1 MVYFTRFIQRSGFF
15 ALLLIISFS
24 GTMEIKADQ
33 SDSGT
38 ACSEAGMVVTACPIA
53 SAVGKGILERG
64 GNAVDA
70 AVAVGFALAVTY
82 PAAGN
87 IGGGGFL
94 LLRMKTGEIGFIDF
108 REKAPLAAKS
118 DMYLDRNGDVLPAL
132 STLGHRAAG
141 VPGSVAG
148 LYTAHRLYCS
158 LPWRELV
165 EPAIALA
172 KDGFPVSGYL
182 SRSLKKL
189 EAHVEQFPSL
199 GKFFNAGGISLER
212 GERLRQPDLARTL
225 ERIADKG
232 PGGFYDGE
240 TAELIAREMERGNG
254 LITKEDLKKYE
265 PVLRNPV
272 LGSYRGYEIISAPPP
287 SSGGTILIEIL
298 NILEGFPLSRYGA
311 GTPEAVHCMVEAE
324 KRAYADRAQ
333 YLGDD
338 DFVDVPLATL
348 ISKDYAEHMRSSI
361 GRESTPSITLKGGN
375 RADFESAETTHYS
388 IIDAWGNA
396 VAVTTTLNGSY
407 GSKVVVE
414 GAGFLLNNEMDDF
427 SIKPGAPNMYGL
439 TGGTAN
445 AIAPEKRMLSSMTPT
460 IVLEGEEVRLIL
472 GTPGGSTIITT
483 VAQILVNIIDYAM
496 NIEKAVSRSRFH
508 HQWSPDH
515 ITYESG
521 AFSDELRAELEK
533 RGHSLK
539 ERESQI
545 GNAQVIQ
552 IKNSL
557 ACGFSDPRGGGKALG
572 VVRHGSSN

>member
-1 MVYFTRFIQRSGFF
+1 MIYFTRFIQRSGFF

-53 SAVGKGILERG
+53 SAVGRGILERG

-94 LLRMKTGEIGFIDF
+94 LLRMKTGEIAFIDF
-108 REKAPLAAKS
+108 REKAPLAAQS
-118 DMYLDRNGDVLPAL
+118 DMYLDRNGDVVPAL

-165 EPAIALA
+165 EPAIVLA
-172 KDGFPVSGYL
+172 KDGFSVSGYL

-189 EAHVEQFPSL
+189 EAHVDQFPSL
-199 GKFFNAGGISLER
+199 GKFFNAGEKSLGK

-272 LGSYRGYEIISAPPP
+272 LGSYRGYKIISAPPP
-287 SSGGTILIEIL
+287 SSGGTVLIEIL

-361 GRESTPSITLKGGN
+361 GRESTPSITLNGGN

-407 GSKVVVE
+407 GSKVVVK

-460 IVLEGEEVRLIL
+460 IVLEGEEVSLIL

-521 AFSDELRAELEK
+521 AFSDELKEELEK

-552 IKNSL
+552 MKNSL

-572 VVRHGSSN
+572 VVRHGSSH